1 MSGASEDQ
9 DQEQDVVELQKKL
22 TRTTATSHER
32 LKKIHRLE
40 RVIASNG
47 VEIETLQKALERY
60 SFIKPQDMRV
70 PTWLKPKP
78 DKAKHHGTPV
88 LMLSDLHLDEV
99 VDLHEMDGMNEY
111 NREIAE
117 QRLYNIIE
125 GTIKLVKNYVSGIEV
140 DGIVAALLGDI
151 ITGTIHEELAVTN
164 EAPVPDTIVHWVP
177 IIASAL
183 KRLADE
189 FGHVYVPCVSGNH
202 DRTTMKTP
210 KKQRAQS
217 SYSWIIYNWL
227 ADTCRDDERIQFSIT
242 PSPEQII
249 EVYDTRFLLSHGD
262 SFRSAGGVGGIYP
275 ALLKWLLRKHSIYAE
290 VRKPW
295 DIALIGHWH
304 QLRWLEDCYVN
315 GSLKGYDEYAKDG
328 GFAFELPRQGLFIVT
343 PERGVIQQMA
353 VYAD

>member
-1 MSGASEDQ
+1 MTADAEG
-9 DQEQDVVELQKKL
+9 QELDVPELQKKL
-22 TRTTATSHER
+22 ARVAGTAHER
-32 LKKIHRLE
+32 HKEIQRLK
-40 RVIASNG
+40 RVIATNG
-47 VEIETLQKALERY
+47 TEIEKLQADLERY
-60 SFIKPQDMRV
+60 SFIKPEDMRT
-70 PTWLKPKP
+70 PAWLKPKP
-78 DKAKHHGTPV
+78 GKDKKHRGTPV

-111 NREIAE
+111 NRAIAE
-117 QRLYNIIE
+117 ERMYNIIE
-125 GTIKLVKNYVSGIEV
+125 GTIKLVKNYVAGIEV
-140 DGIVAALLGDI
+140 DGIMVALLGDI

-177 IIASAL
+177 VIAAAL

-189 FGHVYVPCVSGNH
+189 FGKVYVPCVSGNH
-202 DRTTMKTP
+202 DRTTFKTP

-227 ADTCRDDERIQFSIT
+227 ADTCRDDDRIQFSIT
-242 PSPEQII
+242 PSPEQIV

-328 GFAFELPRQGLFIVT
+328 GFAFEKPRQGLFIVT